1 MLIPKT
7 AILNDPKPLSFNYA
21 THNSSSHDSFYN
33 LSNHVASKGTIINE
47 QWIVKALQWNYK
59 YSRRLIWSNIQHARK
74 VFTENNE
81 RV

>member
-47 QWIVKALQWNYK
+47 Q
-59 YSRRLIWSNIQHARK
+59 
-74 VFTENNE
+74 
-81 RV
+81 